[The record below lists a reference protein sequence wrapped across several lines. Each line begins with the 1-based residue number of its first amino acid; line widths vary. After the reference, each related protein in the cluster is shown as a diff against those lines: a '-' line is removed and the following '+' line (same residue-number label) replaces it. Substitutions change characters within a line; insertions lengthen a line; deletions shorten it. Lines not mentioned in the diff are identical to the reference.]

1 MFTVRDLV
9 ETEPLTLSAPASFM
23 KIYFLPTISLQSKLF
38 GFENK
43 GNDHTQQAVQYEK

>member
-9 ETEPLTLSAPASFM
+9 ETEPLTLSTPAS
-23 KIYFLPTISLQSKLF
+23 IPTISLQSKLF